1 MYIRGKLA
9 HIENIKYKTRIVVDF
24 DEDLLHKITDF
35 TDIDNGEIELRI
47 EDSRTISS
55 AQRKMVYANI
65 KDIALYTGDNP
76 EYIKEILKY
85 NFCIETGLD
94 YFSLSDCSVDLA
106 REFITFLIDFILK
119 HNIPLSDIGL
129 NRASDID
136 AYLYSCLFYR
146 RCAIT
151 GKANADIHHVTGS
164 RVGMGHNRLKID
176 HRELEL
182 IALNREWHNK
192 VHTEGETAIFEAY
205 KVYGIK
211 GDEKLLDKLGL
222 NYEDI
227 S

>member
-1 MYIRGKLA
+1 MYIRGKLT

-35 TDIDNGEIELRI
+35 TDADNGEIELRI

-106 REFITFLIDFILK
+106 KEFITFLIDFILK
-119 HNIPLSDIGL
+119 HNIPLSDLGL

-146 RCAIT
+146 RCAIS
-151 GKANADIHHVTGS
+151 GKINADIHHCTGS
-164 RVGMGHNRLKID
+164 AVGMGNNRLTID
-176 HRELEL
+176 HRNLEI
-182 IALNREWHNK
+182 IALSREWHNK
-192 VHTEGETAIFEAY
+192 VHQNGEEEIFEAY
-205 KVYGIK
+205 KVCGIK

-227 S
+227 T